1 MISHLLSSKVS
12 RTGSE
17 CLPRWNWACCPV
29 WNFHSRAP
37 WRPQTCRWFL
47 SWEKEI
53 EARTFDYHRETVY
66 SCEKLPDYCVIAV
79 ETVVGLS
86 EDALLHLLLLRRCHL
101 LVLGND
107 QVSIGTACLNCFGSV
122 MEGLVQAI
130 LQFCFR
136 SGFFQLFKLSNWSH
150 RRTTI
155 DN

>member
-1 MISHLLSSKVS
+1 M
-12 RTGSE
+12 
-17 CLPRWNWACCPV
+17 
-29 WNFHSRAP
+29 
-37 WRPQTCRWFL
+37 
-47 SWEKEI
+47 
-53 EARTFDYHRETVY
+53 Y

-79 ETVVGLS
+79 ETVVCLS

-136 SGFFQLFKLSNWSH
+136 FFNYSNYQ
-150 RRTTI
+150 I
-155 DN
+155 DLTVGQQE